1 MTVMQTESLD
11 KLVKQ
16 SCYIVIVLV
25 NEDINLGIKLNVD
38 EQNLVTKRE
47 TKKKKRE
54 SHAMMKNPDM
64 YTNTHT
70 HLQAAQTKP
79 YAQTHYAHT
88 CW

>member
-25 NEDINLGIKLNVD
+25 NEDIKLNVD
-38 EQNLVTKRE
+38 EQHLVTKRE
-47 TKKKKRE
+47 TKKKRE

-70 HLQAAQTKP
+70 HTHLQAAQTKP

-88 CW
+88 GR